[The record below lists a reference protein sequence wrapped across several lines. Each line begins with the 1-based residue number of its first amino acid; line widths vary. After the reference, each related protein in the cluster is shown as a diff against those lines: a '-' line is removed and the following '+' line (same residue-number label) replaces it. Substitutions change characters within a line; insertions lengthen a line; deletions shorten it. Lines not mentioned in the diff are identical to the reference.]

1 MTTNL
6 PDKFRDLEQWSA
18 WFLET
23 ERERYDKRTQSTM
36 EDLRAF
42 HAALTPKMEELIQ
55 YLSAFEWGAPLSDE
69 DRNLFHLGLSYMEAA
84 VPIDLGWKQPAA
96 EDSFPVERLDKM
108 PVR

>member
-6 PDKFRDLEQWSA
+6 PEKFRELEQWSA

-23 ERERYDKRTQSTM
+23 ELERHEKRTQTTI

-42 HAALTPKMEELIQ
+42 HAALTPRMEDLIQ
-55 YLSAFEWGAPLSDE
+55 YLSGFEWGAPLSDE

-84 VPIDLGWKQPAA
+84 VPIDLGWKSSVA
-96 EDSFPVERLDKM
+96 EDSFPVRRLETM
-108 PVR
+108 PQR